1 MKKRNIL
8 KIYFYLDKNKIKILT
23 TEYNLDDFN
32 TNDDVFYNLIQNK
45 VKGYDKVEIYIN
57 SRGGKLW
64 IINDFYIDTIM
75 VCRSLGIPAEA
86 IEYNV
91 ADPDK
96 SDEDIFNDH
105 KSNLGRTYHGY

>member
-1 MKKRNIL
+1 MVNTKNKDIL
-8 KIYFYLDKNKIKILT
+8 KIYLYLDKNKVKILT
-23 TEYNLDDFN
+23 IEYDFDDFN
-32 TNDDVFYNLIQNK
+32 TNDDVFCNLIQNK
-45 VKGYDKVEIYIN
+45 VKGYDKVEVFAN

-64 IINDFYIDTIM
+64 IINDFYIDIIM
-75 VCRSLGIPAEA
+75 TCRSLGIPVEA

-105 KSNLGRTYHGY
+105 KSNKRS